1 MEMYAMKKK
10 KGIGILAKLVLMCA
24 LPMIILEGI
33 VTVYSMNAL
42 RKGMQEEAFLGLD
55 QLCQSV
61 GAAYAALDPGDY
73 HLEGDLLYKGEYCI
87 TEREEVLDSFVAA
100 SSSDVTILYGDT
112 RRATSLIDQQSGN
125 RIIGTKASADVVD
138 IVLKQGKD
146 YRTANIVIN
155 NENYHAYY
163 KPLKNSDGQ
172 IVGMIFAGQPS
183 TNVDSVI
190 AVRTSGITTIAVT
203 ILIVSLI
210 VCIILVKQIAV
221 TVVHAGDMLVKVSDG
236 DLRIQ
241 LSKKAA
247 KVSKSA
253 RKRRDEI
260 GTMVSSMYG
269 LVEKLQTMIGNIKN
283 TTDHLLQSG
292 ETLKTLSSQTNTA
305 AGEIAGAIEDI
316 ARGAATQAEDIDLAT
331 TQVNNIGAMI
341 ENIVQKVQELDR
353 ISVNMKKADDES
365 EQIINELEESN
376 DRTREAIRKIDASV
390 HTTNESVG
398 KIQEAVNLITSI
410 ASETSL
416 LSLNASIEA
425 ARAGEAGRGF
435 AVVASQISKLS
446 EDSNRSAQTI
456 EHIIEQLSADSEAS
470 VKIMAEVGEIIEE
483 QQKKLNETKEKFADV
498 SKGIEAS
505 IAETEDVYAETKDC
519 DEARIK
525 VTDIIENLSAVAE
538 KNATSTQQTN
548 ASMEEMNTTIH
559 KLAESARNIES
570 IADELKRDVSFFRI

>member
-1 MEMYAMKKK
+1 M
-10 KGIGILAKLVLMCA
+10 
-24 LPMIILEGI
+24 
-33 VTVYSMNAL
+33 T
-42 RKGMQEEAFLGLD
+42 
-55 QLCQSV
+55 
-61 GAAYAALDPGDY
+61 
-73 HLEGDLLYKGEYCI
+73 EY
-87 TEREEVLDSFVAA
+87 RS
-100 SSSDVTILYGDT
+100 
-112 RRATSLIDQQSGN
+112 
-125 RIIGTKASADVVD
+125 
-138 IVLKQGKD
+138 
-146 YRTANIVIN
+146 
-155 NENYHAYY
+155 
-163 KPLKNSDGQ
+163 
-172 IVGMIFAGQPS
+172 
-183 TNVDSVI
+183 
-190 AVRTSGITTIAVT
+190 
-203 ILIVSLI
+203 
-210 VCIILVKQIAV
+210 
-221 TVVHAGDMLVKVSDG
+221 
-236 DLRIQ
+236 
-241 LSKKAA
+241 
-247 KVSKSA
+247 
-253 RKRRDEI
+253 
-260 GTMVSSMYG
+260 
-269 LVEKLQTMIGNIKN
+269 
-283 TTDHLLQSG
+283 
-292 ETLKTLSSQTNTA
+292 
-305 AGEIAGAIEDI
+305 
-316 ARGAATQAEDIDLAT
+316 
-331 TQVNNIGAMI
+331 
-341 ENIVQKVQELDR
+341 
-353 ISVNMKKADDES
+353 
-365 EQIINELEESN
+365 SN